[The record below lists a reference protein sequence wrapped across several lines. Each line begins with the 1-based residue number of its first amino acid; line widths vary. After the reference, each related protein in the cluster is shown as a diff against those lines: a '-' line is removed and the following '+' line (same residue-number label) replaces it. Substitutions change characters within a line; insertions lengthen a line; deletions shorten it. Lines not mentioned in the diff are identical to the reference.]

1 MSEQDQQEEAVLQF
15 VEQFGLLL
23 TESGMPRMAARVF
36 AFVLADDAE
45 RYTARE
51 LASGLRVSPAA
62 VSESVRYL
70 VLLGLLGRERE
81 PGARSDAFRIYDDDV
96 WYAIAMQRVETFERW
111 VQFLSDGV
119 ELLDAA
125 RPGGRRVR
133 ETLEYYRFMRDEIP
147 EMLRRWQQHRQA
159 VFSDPP
165 ASEEQHG

>member
-1 MSEQDQQEEAVLQF
+1 VSEQGQQEEAVLQF

-23 TESGMPRMAARVF
+23 AESGMPRMAARVF

-51 LASGLRVSPAA
+51 LARGLRVSPAA
-62 VSESVRYL
+62 ISESVRYL
-70 VLLGLLGRERE
+70 VLIGLLGRERE
-81 PGARSDAFRIYDDDV
+81 PGARSDTFRVYDDDV
-96 WYAIAMQRVETFERW
+96 WYAITMQRMETIGRW
-111 VQFLSDGV
+111 VHFLSDGV

-159 VFSDPP
+159 VFDSP
-165 ASEEQHG
+165 AGEEQHG